1 MFIPVR
7 SMWKYHK
14 VSKTLWYGHTFA
26 LWWCLLMIASSDTS
40 SGSNFL
46 HYNQQSLSKFHFSLD
61 TVDIES
67 PQIGHEWKQFYLVTK
82 TTEFVRLLNIFK
94 KRRRYLHNKNTETH
108 CSSHNFY
115 NFPIVRHK
123 YLMFLEGWNCAAN
136 FQNWHFFLK
145 SSLVCRFFGELYW
158 TPSPLEL
165 EVLYETS

>member
-1 MFIPVR
+1 MVWTHFCFIMVCAYDSFFRYLKWVELPSLRPTV
-7 SMWKYHK
+7 
-14 VSKTLWYGHTFA
+14 TLQ
-26 LWWCLLMIASSDTS
+26 IS
-40 SGSNFL
+40 
-46 HYNQQSLSKFHFSLD
+46 FSLE

-115 NFPIVRHK
+115 KFPIVRHK
-123 YLMFLEGWNCAAN
+123 YLMFLVGWNCAAN

-158 TPSPLEL
+158 TLSPLEL